1 MRLYLGVLLGLFTLI
16 IHAQQN
22 SYTLSG
28 YVKDKASGEN
38 LWGVN
43 IVLGASKGTTTNDY
57 GFYSITLKEGTYKL
71 LVTYVGFG
79 AIEKTI
85 VLDKDKKMDLQ
96 LDEDSSQLEEV
107 VITSSQATKNIKSTE
122 MSVVSLKT
130 STIKKL
136 PTGLGEVDILKSI
149 QLLPGVSNVSEGSTG
164 FNVRGGTADQNLIL
178 LDEATIFNASH
189 LLGLFS
195 VFNADVIK
203 DVKLY
208 KGAIPATFGGRLSSV
223 LDIKQREGNL
233 KKFNGELGIG
243 LISSRGLIQ
252 GPINKGDKEEGR
264 GSYILAGR
272 TSYIDLFASLSED
285 LKDTK
290 VSFYDINMKVNYNLN
305 KKNRLFLSGYFG
317 RDNFEIK
324 NVVGNNYGNTSL
336 TLRWTSELSE
346 KLFFQ
351 SSAVYSKYDYKIDAL
366 TSGAEYRWK
375 SNITNY
381 NFKPRLNWFMG
392 SGNTLK
398 TGVDFTY
405 YNFNPGEIE
414 PLNSSS
420 VTSQKFQDKFALEF
434 APYVD
439 FKNKISD
446 NLSLQYGLRWS
457 NFKRVG
463 NEKIAVYENGSP
475 LSYNT
480 TLDLF
485 DENKV
490 IKEINY
496 ASGDVIKS
504 FNNFEPR
511 ISARYLWNG
520 SNSIKV
526 SYNKNYQYL
535 HLISNSASATP
546 LDIWAPSGPFLKPQ
560 SSNQF
565 AIGYFKTLKNNAY
578 DFSIETYYKDLNDV
592 TDFVDGADLLF
603 EDNIETQVVQG
614 NGRAYG
620 LEFLLNKNKGRLT
633 GWLSYTLAKTERKIL
648 GINNNAYYP
657 SNSDQLHELNLVGMY
672 KLNKRWDFGANF
684 VFGSGK
690 PITYPTGKFVQ
701 NGLIVADYDGRNGN
715 RLPAFHKLDISAT
728 LNPKKG
734 NRGKWIF
741 SIANLYNRKNASTIY
756 FREKVETINDIDVSA
771 GRTEASKFSFLGIV
785 PSVTYEYK
793 F

>member
-381 NFKPRLNWFMG
+381 NFKSRLNWFMG

-457 NFKRVG
+457 NFKRIG

-741 SIANLYNRKNASTIY
+741 SIANLYNRKNATTIY

>member
-457 NFKRVG
+457 NFKRIG

>member
-85 VLDKDKKMDLQ
+85 VLDKDKKVDLQ

-414 PLNSSS
+414 SLNNSS

-457 NFKRVG
+457 NFKRIG

>member
-85 VLDKDKKMDLQ
+85 VLDKDKKVDLQ

-457 NFKRVG
+457 NFKRIG